1 MVWTT
6 TSASH
11 SFSHS
16 GLWSSA
22 PVAAGAAS
30 PSSCGLGSLSGVAP
44 SGASSSFGAPPSPS
58 CGAAAGASSSCGGA
72 GASSSC
78 AAAAA
83 GAGASSSCAAAAGA
97 SAGAAASAG
106 PLSSCG
112 GAGGWAGGSRSLR
125 LLLLWGWWLGRGH
138 PHGLW
143 VGAEVHNFIGLVR
156 LPPRLPLVQ
165 LLIRFAFGGE
175 HLAAG
180 HELRPVVLFLLL
192 LPLLAGAPLIVGD
205 DDDHVVL
212 RGRGAC
218 LLDFGSLHNHRR
230 DGSGAVD
237 DPPRLVAFL
246 VGPIS
251 ALHEL
256 ISCLVVRVG
265 SALLLGLGSRTGWG
279 GTART
284 SLFLWLVWDWDR
296 LLRCWL

>member
-11 SFSHS
+11 SFSDS

-30 PSSCGLGSLSGVAP
+30 PSSCGLGSPSAVAP
-44 SGASSSFGAPPSPS
+44 SGASSSFGPAPSPS

-78 AAAAA
+78 AAAAV
-83 GAGASSSCAAAAGA
+83 GAGASSSCAAAAG
-97 SAGAAASAG
+97 
-106 PLSSCG
+106 
-112 GAGGWAGGSRSLR
+112 
-125 LLLLWGWWLGRGH
+125 
-138 PHGLW
+138 
-143 VGAEVHNFIGLVR
+143 
-156 LPPRLPLVQ
+156 
-165 LLIRFAFGGE
+165 
-175 HLAAG
+175 
-180 HELRPVVLFLLL
+180 
-192 LPLLAGAPLIVGD
+192 
-205 DDDHVVL
+205 
-212 RGRGAC
+212 
-218 LLDFGSLHNHRR
+218 GSLHNHR
-230 DGSGAVD
+230 
-237 DPPRLVAFL
+237 LVAVF

-256 ISCLVVRVG
+256 ISCLLVRVG

-296 LLRCWL
+296 LLRCWI

>member
-6 TSASH
+6 TWASH

-16 GLWSSA
+16 GPWSSA
-22 PVAAGAAS
+22 PVAAEAAS
-30 PSSCGLGSLSGVAP
+30 PSSCGLGSPSGVAP
-44 SGASSSFGAPPSPS
+44 SGASSSFGAAPSPS
-58 CGAAAGASSSCGGA
+58 CGAAAGACSSCGGA

-106 PLSSCG
+106 PLSSG
-112 GAGGWAGGSRSLR
+112 GGGWWLGWWVSLG
-125 LLLLWGWWLGRGH
+125 LLLLWGWWLKRGH

-165 LLIRFAFGGE
+165 LLIHFAFGGE

-180 HELRPVVLFLLL
+180 HQLRPVVLFLLL

-205 DDDHVVL
+205 DDGHVVL
-212 RGRGAC
+212 RGPPGAC
-218 LLDFGSLHNHRR
+218 WLDFGSLHNHWR
-230 DGSGAVD
+230 DRSGALD
-237 DPPRLVAFL
+237 DPPRLVAVF

-256 ISCLVVRVG
+256 ISCLLVRVG
-265 SALLLGLGSRTGWG
+265 SALLLGLGSCTGWG
-279 GTART
+279 GAART
-284 SLFLWLVWDWDR
+284 SLFLWLVWD
-296 LLRCWL
+296 

>member
-30 PSSCGLGSLSGVAP
+30 PSSCGLGSPSGVAP
-44 SGASSSFGAPPSPS
+44 SGASSSFGAAPSPS

-112 GAGGWAGGSRSLR
+112 GAGGWAGGFP
-125 LLLLWGWWLGRGH
+125 WGFFFLG
-138 PHGLW
+138 
-143 VGAEVHNFIGLVR
+143 V
-156 LPPRLPLVQ
+156 
-165 LLIRFAFGGE
+165 
-175 HLAAG
+175 AG
-180 HELRPVVLFLLL
+180 SD
-192 LPLLAGAPLIVGD
+192 GD
-205 DDDHVVL
+205 ILMV
-212 RGRGAC
+212 
-218 LLDFGSLHNHRR
+218 FGSGQR
-230 DGSGAVD
+230 ST
-237 DPPRLVAFL
+237 
-246 VGPIS
+246 IS
-251 ALHEL
+251 SASYVSHHDCHL
-256 ISCLVVRVG
+256 SN
-265 SALLLGLGSRTGWG
+265 SSYALLLVENTWQATLGKDGNVHNHIHRPPIPWTQDLPL
-279 GTART
+279 T
-284 SLFLWLVWDWDR
+284 
-296 LLRCWL
+296 CHMMP

>member
-1 MVWTT
+1 M
-6 TSASH
+6 
-11 SFSHS
+11 
-16 GLWSSA
+16 WSSA

-30 PSSCGLGSLSGVAP
+30 PSSCGLGSPSGVAP
-44 SGASSSFGAPPSPS
+44 SGASSSFGAAPSPS

-78 AAAAA
+78 AC
-83 GAGASSSCAAAAGA
+83 SCCWCFCWCCSFGR
-97 SAGAAASAG
+97 S
-106 PLSSCG
+106 LVFLW
-112 GAGGWAGGSRSLR
+112 GGWWLGWWVSLG

-205 DDDHVVL
+205 DDGHVVL
-212 RGRGAC
+212 RGLGAC
-218 LLDFGSLHNHRR
+218 WLDFGSLHNHRR
-230 DGSGAVD
+230 HHSGAVD

-256 ISCLVVRVG
+256 ISCLLVRVG

>member
-6 TSASH
+6 ASASH

-30 PSSCGLGSLSGVAP
+30 PSSCGLGSPSGVAP
-44 SGASSSFGAPPSPS
+44 SGASSSFGAAPSPS

-106 PLSSCG
+106 PLSSC
-112 GAGGWAGGSRSLR
+112 
-125 LLLLWGWWLGRGH
+125 LL
-138 PHGLW
+138 
-143 VGAEVHNFIGLVR
+143 V
-156 LPPRLPLVQ
+156 
-165 LLIRFAFGGE
+165 
-175 HLAAG
+175 
-180 HELRPVVLFLLL
+180 FLLL

-205 DDDHVVL
+205 DDGHVVV
-212 RGRGAC
+212 RGPPGAC
-218 LLDFGSLHNHRR
+218 WLDFGSLHNHRR
-230 DGSGAVD
+230 DRSGAVD
-237 DPPRLVAFL
+237 DPPRLVAFF

-256 ISCLVVRVG
+256 ISCLLVRVG

-279 GTART
+279 GTAWT
-284 SLFLWLVWDWDR
+284 SLFLRLVWDWDR